1 MTIVSEEQTTT
12 SVALENLLKEVGGL
26 QADGYR
32 LVQIGCTDVG
42 GAYEINYSFDKGY
55 QFRNLRLTVGPE
67 TEVPSI
73 SGLYWGAFVYENEVH
88 DLFGIPVTGI
98 NIDFKGTFIRT
109 ATKYPFSVT
118 RRGGD
123 DPCQNA

>member
-73 SGLYWGAFVYENEVH
+73 SGLYWGAFVYENELH

>member
-1 MTIVSEEQTTT
+1 MTVNEEQTTI
-12 SVALENLLKEVGGL
+12 SVALEDLVREVEEL
-26 QADGYR
+26 HADGYR

-42 GAYEINYSFDKGY
+42 GAYEVNYSFDKGY
-55 QFRNLRLTVGPE
+55 QLRNLRLTVGPE

-73 SGLYWGAFVYENEVH
+73 SGIYWGAFVYENELH

-109 ATKYPFSVT
+109 AEKFPFSVT
-118 RRGGD
+118 RRGD
-123 DPCQNA
+123 DRCQNA

>member
-1 MTIVSEEQTTT
+1 MTVNEEQTIIN
-12 SVALENLLKEVGGL
+12 VALDDLTREVEGL

-32 LVQIGCTDVG
+32 LVQIGCTDIG
-42 GAYEINYSFDKGY
+42 GAYEVNYSFDRDY
-55 QFRNLRLTVGPE
+55 QYRNLRVTVGPE

-73 SGLYWGAFVYENEVH
+73 SSLYWGAFVYENEMH

-98 NIDFKGTFIRT
+98 NIDFKGTFIKT
-109 ATKYPFSVT
+109 AEKYPFSVT

-123 DPCQNA
+123 QCRNA

>member
-42 GAYEINYSFDKGY
+42 GAYEINYSFDKG
-55 QFRNLRLTVGPE
+55 
-67 TEVPSI
+67 
-73 SGLYWGAFVYENEVH
+73 
-88 DLFGIPVTGI
+88 
-98 NIDFKGTFIRT
+98 
-109 ATKYPFSVT
+109 
-118 RRGGD
+118 
-123 DPCQNA
+123 

>member
-1 MTIVSEEQTTT
+1 MTVNAEQTTI
-12 SVALENLLKEVGGL
+12 SVAPEDLMREVEGL
-26 QADGYR
+26 QAGGYR
-32 LVQIGCTDVG
+32 LVQIGCTDIG
-42 GAYEINYSFDKGY
+42 GAYEVNYSFDRDY
-55 QFRNLRLTVGPE
+55 QYRNLRLTLGPD
-67 TEVPSI
+67 TEIPSI
-73 SGLYWGAFVYENEVH
+73 SGIYWGAFVYENEVH